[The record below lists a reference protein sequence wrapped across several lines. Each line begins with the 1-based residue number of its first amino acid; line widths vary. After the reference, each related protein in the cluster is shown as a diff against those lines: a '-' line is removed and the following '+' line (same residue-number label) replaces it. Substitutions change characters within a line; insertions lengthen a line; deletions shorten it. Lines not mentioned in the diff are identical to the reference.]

1 MANIREVIKT
11 PRFIAVYPSLDKPR
25 TAANP
30 ATGKAYANATAKYGL
45 TLAFSAENF
54 TAIQDVIS
62 KVVREK
68 WGEDAV
74 KSRVITDSDGNPT
87 ALKFPVERADTFNK
101 KRADKGKAPF
111 ADLAGHFLVR
121 TSSANQPTACDGNL
135 NELEPGQIRGG
146 DICRA
151 EICVSTMEGEL
162 YTGVVIY
169 LNMLQRIKKGAAS
182 RVAADVF
189 SRESADDT
197 APDDEIPF

>member
-1 MANIREVIKT
+1 MANIREIIKT

-25 TAANP
+25 TATNQ
-30 ATGKAYANATAKYGL
+30 ATGKAYANATPKYGL
-45 TLAFSAENF
+45 TLAFSAEDF
-54 TAIQDVIS
+54 TAIQEVIS

-68 WGEDAV
+68 WGDDAV
-74 KSRVITDSDGNPT
+74 KSRVITDSDGNPI

-101 KRADKGKAPF
+101 KRVEKGKAPF

-121 TSSANQPTACDGNL
+121 TSSVNQPTACDGNL

-151 EICVSTMEGEL
+151 EICVSTMDGEL

-169 LNMLQRIKKGAAS
+169 LNMLQRVKKGQAS

-189 SRESADDT
+189 SRESDT
-197 APDDEIPF
+197 GPLDDEIPF